1 MKIGDK
7 VKIKIFT
14 TYGDKGEIVKLNP
27 SRRNDEGIF
36 PVIVKTCGGKLPGAE
51 VGFLEEELEDINHA

>member
-14 TYGDKGEIVKLNP
+14 AYGDRGEIVELNP
-27 SRRNDEGIF
+27 SRRNDEGLF
-36 PVIVKTCGGKLPGAE
+36 PIIVKTCGGRLPSAE
-51 VGFLEEELEDINHA
+51 VGYIESELEVI